1 MKASPVIKV
10 LQGLCV
16 GLYAMGFAAL
26 TGLWAGEGAVLCLRA
41 SLAMLA
47 VHALELLLARR
58 WVALHPGP
66 RWVSAVLTAFTVTGE
81 PFSPIPS
88 FTTTASMFLRLIRV
102 FAKLPVGRAMPESFR
117 PPPSVT
123 WL

>member
-16 GLYAMGFAAL
+16 GLYAMGFSAL

-66 RWVSAVLTAFTVTGE
+66 RWVSAVLTLLFGALHWWPLKVR
-81 PFSPIPS
+81 
-88 FTTTASMFLRLIRV
+88 ASQVPDREG
-102 FAKLPVGRAMPESFR
+102 A
-117 PPPSVT
+117 
-123 WL
+123 

>member
-1 MKASPVIKV
+1 MMAPPLVKV
-10 LQGLCV
+10 LQGLCL

-26 TGLWAGEGAVLCLRA
+26 TGLWMGEGAVLCMRA

-66 RWVSAVLTAFTVTGE
+66 WWVSAALTLLFGALHWW
-81 PFSPIPS
+81 PLK
-88 FTTTASMFLRLIRV
+88 LRAAQV
-102 FAKLPVGRAMPESFR
+102 PER
-117 PPPSVT
+117 DGA
-123 WL
+123 

>member
-10 LQGLCV
+10 LQALCV
-16 GLYAMGFAAL
+16 GLYAMGFTAL

-66 RWVSAVLTAFTVTGE
+66 RWVSAVLTLLFGALHWWPLKVR
-81 PFSPIPS
+81 
-88 FTTTASMFLRLIRV
+88 ASQVPDREG
-102 FAKLPVGRAMPESFR
+102 A
-117 PPPSVT
+117 
-123 WL
+123 

>member
-66 RWVSAVLTAFTVTGE
+66 RWVSAVLTLMFGALHWWPLKVR
-81 PFSPIPS
+81 
-88 FTTTASMFLRLIRV
+88 ASQVPDREG
-102 FAKLPVGRAMPESFR
+102 A
-117 PPPSVT
+117 
-123 WL
+123 

>member
-10 LQGLCV
+10 LQGLCLV
-16 GLYAMGFAAL
+16 LYGLGLAAQL
-26 TGLWAGEGAVLCLRA
+26 GLWAGEGAVMCLRA

-66 RWVSAVLTAFTVTGE
+66 RWASAVLTLLFGALHWWPLKVR
-81 PFSPIPS
+81 
-88 FTTTASMFLRLIRV
+88 ASQVPDRDG
-102 FAKLPVGRAMPESFR
+102 A
-117 PPPSVT
+117 
-123 WL
+123 

>member
-10 LQGLCV
+10 LQGLCLFLY
-16 GLYAMGFAAL
+16 GLGLAAQL
-26 TGLWAGEGAVLCLRA
+26 GLWTGEGAVLCLRA

-66 RWVSAVLTAFTVTGE
+66 RWVSAVLTLLFVSTRSWRQV
-81 PFSPIPS
+81 SNCVVS
-88 FTTTASMFLRLIRV
+88 L
-102 FAKLPVGRAMPESFR
+102 
-117 PPPSVT
+117 
-123 WL
+123 